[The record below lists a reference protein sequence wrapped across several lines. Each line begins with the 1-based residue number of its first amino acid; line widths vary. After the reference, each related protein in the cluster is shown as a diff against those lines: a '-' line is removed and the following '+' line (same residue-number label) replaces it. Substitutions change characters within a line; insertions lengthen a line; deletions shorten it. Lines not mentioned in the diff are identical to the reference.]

1 MSTKS
6 TNSFTSNTPT
16 SSGNVFVSFSPT
28 AATGSF
34 SRNTKNSS
42 TNLFNVSSMST
53 GTNGFGG
60 RNSMYVASQNGWD
73 GDNLSG
79 DYFANVNDFEG
90 EYFGQGNFGGI
101 RHFNK

>member
-6 TNSFTSNTPT
+6 TNTFTVTSSTTSVNSFTA
-16 SSGNVFVSFSPT
+16 FSPT
-28 AATGSF
+28 TSTNSF
-34 SRNTKNSS
+34 ARYSKNSS
-42 TNLFNVSSMST
+42 ANAFGVSSFGT

-73 GDNLSG
+73 GDNLTG
-79 DYFANVNDFEG
+79 DYFANVTDFEG